1 MSAADQRIAELLERW
16 LASVELHAR
25 YLPLDDAEY
34 ARVQD
39 WPRHQRPTKWV
50 TELAHARLLELK
62 RHFTDRKARGDTGFS
77 EALELMSFLT
87 TLLGSEHVER
97 FIPLAKLEPAAKA
110 ISKPAAEKSAPALT
124 PTPAPVRARTPTE
137 APRPRATARPARK
150 SPPRA
155 ETAAEVPDKLV
166 ATVIADAVRFLNWG
180 REWPQLSSLIARLA
194 DRPPEPEVLKILRKH
209 RAAIETQARRPPD

>member
-25 YLPLDDAEY
+25 YLQLDDAAY

-39 WPRHQRPTKWV
+39 WPRHQRPTGWLLD
-50 TELAHARLLELK
+50 LAHARLLELQ
-62 RHFTDRKARGDTGFS
+62 RQFADREARGDTGFS

-97 FIPLAKLEPAAKA
+97 FIPLARPTPAT
-110 ISKPAAEKSAPALT
+110 SAPAQAAVKE
-124 PTPAPVRARTPTE
+124 PAPAPPPVKA
-137 APRPRATARPARK
+137 APRSARK
-150 SPPRA
+150 APPGA
-155 ETAAEVPDKLV
+155 GTTETVSDKLA

-180 REWPQLSSLIARLA
+180 REWPQLASLIARLA
-194 DRPPEPEVLKILRKH
+194 DRPPEQEILRILRKH
-209 RAAIETQARRPPD
+209 RAAIEAQAGRPPD

>member
-16 LASVELHAR
+16 LESVEVHAR
-25 YLPLDDAEY
+25 YLQLDDAEY

-50 TELAHARLLELK
+50 LELAHARLLELK
-62 RHFTDRKARGDTGFS
+62 RVLADREARGDTGFS

-97 FIPLAKLEPAAKA
+97 FIPLAKREPAAKSVARPA
-110 ISKPAAEKSAPALT
+110 IGKPA
-124 PTPAPVRARTPTE
+124 PTPAP
-137 APRPRATARPARK
+137 APVPPKAAPRPARK
-150 SPPRA
+150 APPKA
-155 ETAAEVPDKLV
+155 EAAPEVPDKLA

-180 REWPQLSSLIARLA
+180 REWPQLASLIARLA
-194 DRPPEPEVLKILRKH
+194 DRPPEAEILKILRKH
-209 RAAIETQARRPPD
+209 RAAIEAQARQPPE